1 VVTPIPY
8 VAHPTLVVVRVRVMD
23 QMFTTELLIRLQY
36 QTGDQVAE
44 DLDTSAKVVTVLL
57 VSLSFAQ

>member
-1 VVTPIPY
+1 
-8 VAHPTLVVVRVRVMD
+8 VVVRVRVMD

-57 VSLSFAQ
+57 VLLS